1 MAKKVIPFDKTK
13 RSVKE
18 LVDDLQNDMEDVEE
32 LLVIGKYKDGDWLFE
47 YSDLENELEWIGI
60 LNVFIHDLCNH
71 FPGYFRLA
79 FVPAVIVGTHSN
91 GGITDSGF
99 PR

>member
-1 MAKKVIPFDKTK
+1 MGKKVIPFDKSK

-18 LVDDLQNDMEDVEE
+18 LVEDLQGEVEELEE

-60 LNVFIHDLCNH
+60 LNVFIQENLI
-71 FPGYFRLA
+71 A
-79 FVPAVIVGTHSN
+79 
-91 GGITDSGF
+91 GGEEEE
-99 PR
+99 

>member
-1 MAKKVIPFDKTK
+1 MVKKVIPFDKSK

-18 LVDDLQNDMEDVEE
+18 LVKDLQNDLEEIEE

-60 LNVFIHDLCNH
+60 LNVFIQENLLAG
-71 FPGYFRLA
+71 PGE
-79 FVPAVIVGTHSN
+79 
-91 GGITDSGF
+91 DD
-99 PR
+99 

>member
-1 MAKKVIPFDKTK
+1 MGKKVIPFDKVK

-18 LVDDLQNDMEDVEE
+18 LVRDLENDLEEIEE

-60 LNVFIHDLCNH
+60 LNVFIQENL
-71 FPGYFRLA
+71 L
-79 FVPAVIVGTHSN
+79 
-91 GGITDSGF
+91 GGPVDDE
-99 PR
+99 

>member
-1 MAKKVIPFDKTK
+1 MGKKVIPFDKSK

-18 LVDDLQNDMEDVEE
+18 LVKDLQNDLEEIEE

-60 LNVFIHDLCNH
+60 LNVFIQENL
-71 FPGYFRLA
+71 LA
-79 FVPAVIVGTHSN
+79 GPA
-91 GGITDSGF
+91 TDE
-99 PR
+99 

>member
-1 MAKKVIPFDKTK
+1 MGKKVIPFDKSK

-18 LVDDLQNDMEDVEE
+18 LVKDLQNDLEEIEE

-60 LNVFIHDLCNH
+60 LNVFIQENL
-71 FPGYFRLA
+71 LA
-79 FVPAVIVGTHSN
+79 GL
-91 GGITDSGF
+91 GEDE
-99 PR
+99 

>member
-1 MAKKVIPFDKTK
+1 MGKKVIPFDKSK

-18 LVDDLQNDMEDVEE
+18 LMEDLQNEVEDVDE

-60 LNVFIHDLCNH
+60 LNVFIQENL
-71 FPGYFRLA
+71 
-79 FVPAVIVGTHSN
+79 I
-91 GGITDSGF
+91 GGIDD
-99 PR
+99 RD

>member
-1 MAKKVIPFDKTK
+1 MGKKVIPFDKSK

-18 LVDDLQNDMEDVEE
+18 LVDDLQEEVEELDE

-60 LNVFIHDLCNH
+60 LNVFAQENLIGRPDE
-71 FPGYFRLA
+71 
-79 FVPAVIVGTHSN
+79 
-91 GGITDSGF
+91 DE
-99 PR
+99 

>member
-1 MAKKVIPFDKTK
+1 MGKKVIPFDKSA

-18 LVDDLQNDMEDVEE
+18 LLEDLQSEMEGVEE

-60 LNVFIHDLCNH
+60 LNVFIQENLIAGVEDQ
-71 FPGYFRLA
+71 
-79 FVPAVIVGTHSN
+79 
-91 GGITDSGF
+91 D
-99 PR
+99 

>member
-1 MAKKVIPFDKTK
+1 MGKKVIPFDKSK

-18 LVDDLQNDMEDVEE
+18 LVDDLQEEIEELDE

-60 LNVFIHDLCNH
+60 LNVFVQENLIGRPDED
-71 FPGYFRLA
+71 A
-79 FVPAVIVGTHSN
+79 
-91 GGITDSGF
+91 
-99 PR
+99 

>member
-1 MAKKVIPFDKTK
+1 MGKKVIPFDKSK

-18 LVDDLQNDMEDVEE
+18 LVEDLQEEIGELDE

-60 LNVFIHDLCNH
+60 LTVFAQENLM
-71 FPGYFRLA
+71 
-79 FVPAVIVGTHSN
+79 
-91 GGITDSGF
+91 GGPHEAD
-99 PR
+99 

>member
-1 MAKKVIPFDKTK
+1 MGKKVIPFDKAK

-18 LVDDLQNDMEDVEE
+18 LVKDLQNDLEEIEE

-60 LNVFIHDLCNH
+60 LNVFIQENLLAG
-71 FPGYFRLA
+71 PGE
-79 FVPAVIVGTHSN
+79 
-91 GGITDSGF
+91 DE
-99 PR
+99 

>member
-1 MAKKVIPFDKTK
+1 MGKKVIPFDKSK

-18 LVDDLQNDMEDVEE
+18 LMEDLQTELQDVEE

-60 LNVFIHDLCNH
+60 LNVFIQENL
-71 FPGYFRLA
+71 
-79 FVPAVIVGTHSN
+79 I
-91 GGITDSGF
+91 SGLGD
-99 PR
+99 RD

>member
-1 MAKKVIPFDKTK
+1 MMMKKVIPFDKSK

-18 LVDDLQNDMEDVEE
+18 LVKDLQRDLEDIEE

-60 LNVFIHDLCNH
+60 LNVFIQENLLL
-71 FPGYFRLA
+71 G
-79 FVPAVIVGTHSN
+79 
-91 GGITDSGF
+91 
-99 PR
+99 PREAE

>member
-1 MAKKVIPFDKTK
+1 MVKKVIPFDKSK

-18 LVDDLQNDMEDVEE
+18 LVKDLQNDLEEIEE

-60 LNVFIHDLCNH
+60 LNVFIQENL
-71 FPGYFRLA
+71 LA
-79 FVPAVIVGTHSN
+79 GPEE
-91 GGITDSGF
+91 DE
-99 PR
+99 

>member
-1 MAKKVIPFDKTK
+1 MGKKVIPFDKSK

-18 LVDDLQNDMEDVEE
+18 LMEDLQNEVEDVDE

-60 LNVFIHDLCNH
+60 LNLFIQENL
-71 FPGYFRLA
+71 
-79 FVPAVIVGTHSN
+79 I
-91 GGITDSGF
+91 GGIDD
-99 PR
+99 RD

>member
-1 MAKKVIPFDKTK
+1 MGKKVIPFDKSK

-18 LVDDLQNDMEDVEE
+18 LIDDLQEEVEELDE

-60 LNVFIHDLCNH
+60 LNVFVQENLIGRPDED
-71 FPGYFRLA
+71 G
-79 FVPAVIVGTHSN
+79 
-91 GGITDSGF
+91 
-99 PR
+99 

>member
-1 MAKKVIPFDKTK
+1 MGKKVIPFDKSK

-18 LVDDLQNDMEDVEE
+18 LIEDLQEEVDELDE

-60 LNVFIHDLCNH
+60 LNVFAQENLIGR
-71 FPGYFRLA
+71 PG
-79 FVPAVIVGTHSN
+79 
-91 GGITDSGF
+91 DDD
-99 PR
+99 